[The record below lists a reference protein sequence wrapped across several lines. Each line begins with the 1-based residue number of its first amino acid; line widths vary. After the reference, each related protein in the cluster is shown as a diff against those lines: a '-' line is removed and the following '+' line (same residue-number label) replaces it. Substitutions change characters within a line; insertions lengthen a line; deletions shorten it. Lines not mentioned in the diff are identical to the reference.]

1 MRHLVT
7 IATVAMLN
15 SGIAL
20 AQTPNGQAPGAGP
33 HTGAESIQPILN
45 LTQQQK
51 QAVNRGLSREP
62 SQNAAADLQMRV
74 GEPLP
79 SSITPHV
86 MPNSVTEPVPE
97 TKWYEFAKLPDRVL
111 MVDPKDRS
119 IAEIIPIP
127 GPPPPPPGP
136 RHQVRAAASAAADS
150 DGY

>member
-7 IATVAMLN
+7 IAIVAML
-15 SGIAL
+15 STGIAL

-33 HTGAESIQPILN
+33 SSGAENIQPRLN

-51 QAVNRGLSREP
+51 QAVNRGLSGEP
-62 SQNAAADLQMRV
+62 AQNAAADLQTRV

-86 MPNSVTEPVPE
+86 MPKSVTEPVPE

-127 GPPPPPPGP
+127 ITPATTG
-136 RHQVRAAASAAADS
+136 AAPSS
-150 DGY
+150 PSGR

>member
-1 MRHLVT
+1 MRHFVT
-7 IATVAMLN
+7 IATVAML
-15 SGIAL
+15 STGIAL
-20 AQTPNGQAPGAGP
+20 AQTPNGRAPSVGSRS
-33 HTGAESIQPILN
+33 GAESIQPRLN

-51 QAVNRGLSREP
+51 QAVNRGLSGEP

-86 MPNSVTEPVPE
+86 MPKSVTEPVPE

-119 IAEIIPIP
+119 IAEIISIP
-127 GPPPPPPGP
+127 TTPATTGAAPSGPSG
-136 RHQVRAAASAAADS
+136 R
-150 DGY
+150 